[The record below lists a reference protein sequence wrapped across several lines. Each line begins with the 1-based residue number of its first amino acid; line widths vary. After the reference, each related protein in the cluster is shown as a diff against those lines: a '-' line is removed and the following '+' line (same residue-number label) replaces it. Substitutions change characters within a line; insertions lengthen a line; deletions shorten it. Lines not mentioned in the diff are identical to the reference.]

1 MLYAVLMLWNE
12 RWKFMPAILAVAVS
26 AVLVSI
32 QFGLLAGT
40 LSFTSQVIDRSSADI
55 WIGCKDVPSIDAA
68 MPVPES
74 WRARF
79 GGLPAVSANESLLY
93 GFAACSL
100 DAGGT
105 AICCVVGSA
114 LGGAATGRVA
124 GLTPENAA
132 RLAAP
137 LTVVVD
143 EGDLVRLGLTTGVGE
158 SIKVTQCRL
167 RVVGTTRGYKS
178 IGGPF
183 VFCSRAT
190 ARRLLPMY
198 AGSPGDASFWLVR
211 CRDEASVPE
220 VVRTLRERYDDMA
233 VITRDEFS
241 ASTQRYW
248 LTRSKAGIAMG
259 FTAFLALLVSL
270 VITSQTLYS
279 ATMASI
285 KQFATLAAL
294 GFSRWKLGQLV
305 LYQAFLVGL
314 FGLMLA
320 LPLDFGAARLV
331 GLIGGK
337 VLLPGWLIVGTI
349 IMTMVTAIQAGLW
362 ALKSLRHIEPI
373 SLLR

>member
-1 MLYAVLMLWNE
+1 MTYAVLMLWNE

-40 LSFTSQVIDRSSADI
+40 LSFTSQVIDRSPADI
-55 WIGCKDVPSIDAA
+55 WIGAKDVPSVDAA
-68 MPVPES
+68 MPVPEA
-74 WRARF
+74 WRSRI
-79 GGLPAVSANESLLY
+79 GSLGDVTGSESLYY
-93 GFAACSL
+93 GFAACAL
-100 DAGGT
+100 EAGGT

-114 LGGAATGRVA
+114 LDESAAGRVA
-124 GLTPENAA
+124 GLTPALAA

-143 EGDLVRLGLTTGVGE
+143 EGDFSRLGLTRGVGE
-158 SIKVTQCRL
+158 SITVSQYRV
-167 RVVGTTRGYKS
+167 RVVGVTKGYKS

-183 VFCSRAT
+183 VFCSRST

-198 AGSPGDASFWLVR
+198 ASSPGSASFWLVR
-211 CRDEASVPE
+211 CRDAEAVAG
-220 VVRTLRERYDDMA
+220 VVRSLRERYDDMA
-233 VITRDEFS
+233 VATRWEFS
-241 ASTQRYW
+241 TSTQWYW
-248 LTRSKAGIAMG
+248 LMRSKAGIAMG

-294 GFSRWKLGQLV
+294 GFSRGRLGQLV

-314 FGLMLA
+314 LGLVLA
-320 LPLDFGAARLV
+320 LPMDIGATRLV
-331 GLIGGK
+331 ALLGGR
-337 VLLPGWLIVGTI
+337 VLLPGWLVIGTGLV
-349 IMTMVTAIQAGLW
+349 TMATAMQAGLW
-362 ALKSLRHIEPI
+362 ALRSLRHIEPI